1 VAQTLKPE
9 LRAAILDAARDR
21 FAAAGY
27 RDAKMSDIAAA
38 AGVSTGNLYRYFADR
53 ETLFAAAVPPELA
66 ERLLALVAQRVG
78 SLAATPALADP
89 DPAAREDGERF
100 LAFLLSH
107 RRETIVLLDGAAGS
121 PFEAVRARFVDRLTA
136 PLPCCSGW
144 SSTTPSTPSSR
155 SCGAAM
161 TRRRSVARFTASGA
175 INCPGSPVCS
185 AGCHHDPGRHRHR
198 RRAPRR
204 RSRPRHGP
212 RRRARPDRLRR
223 RRAARDRRARTHAQL
238 RARPAREHRGA
249 LVRTSGPQPWDRAR
263 SPTGSSGGAEP
274 FTRALAERF
283 LARGPGALGPALAA
297 IHSAAAAYHGWA
309 AGFDVSVCPTIPD
322 LPPPIGTLSPVLDP
336 DLLLRRTERLA
347 GYTPVHNMAGVP
359 AMSVPIGGSEEG
371 LPIGIHFAGQAGA
384 DGLLLALALQLE
396 QAAPWADRWP

>member
-1 VAQTLKPE
+1 MAQTLKPE

-136 PLPCCSGW
+136 PL
-144 SSTTPSTPSSR
+144 R
-155 SCGAAM
+155 EQAADP
-161 TRRRSVARFTASGA
+161 VAA
-175 INCPGSPVCS
+175 
-185 AGCHHDPGRHRHR
+185 
-198 RRAPRR
+198 
-204 RSRPRHGP
+204 
-212 RRRARPDRLRR
+212 
-223 RRAARDRRARTHAQL
+223 
-238 RARPAREHRGA
+238 
-249 LVRTSGPQPWDRAR
+249 
-263 SPTGSSGGAEP
+263 
-274 FTRALAERF
+274 
-283 LARGPGALGPALAA
+283 
-297 IHSAAAAYHGWA
+297 
-309 AGFDVSVCPTIPD
+309 
-322 LPPPIGTLSPVLDP
+322 
-336 DLLLRRTERLA
+336 LLLRVVFDNTVHALVALLRSSDDEATLRRAFHGFWSYQLPGLA
-347 GYTPVHNMAGVP
+347 GLLRW
-359 AMSVPIGGSEEG
+359 MSP
-371 LPIGIHFAGQAGA
+371 
-384 DGLLLALALQLE
+384 
-396 QAAPWADRWP
+396 